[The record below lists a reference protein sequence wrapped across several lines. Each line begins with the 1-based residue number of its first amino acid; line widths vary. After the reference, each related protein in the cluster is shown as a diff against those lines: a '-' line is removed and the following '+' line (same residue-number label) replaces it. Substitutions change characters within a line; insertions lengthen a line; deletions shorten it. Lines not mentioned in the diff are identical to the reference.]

1 MKLFSYSIFLSFI
14 TAANSLGS
22 ATATSRVNNNLRG
35 GTRESEGSIT
45 TTKSSTMA
53 SNTNNSRQ
61 LTSQPIL
68 TPLQFCSQERG
79 SDESIA
85 GCPPYEACET
95 NVCQQDMYCC
105 ETRWDSTCTD
115 LAQEVFECA
124 CPANSPSLIVGPDV
138 EFDNLYYTC
147 DYDAQQIEFHHC
159 PNNGKFTLS
168 EYGGYCVS

>member
-14 TAANSLGS
+14 TTANSLGS
-22 ATATSRVNNNLRG
+22 ATATTSRVNNSLRG
-35 GTRESEGSIT
+35 GTRESEGSIAIS
-45 TTKSSTMA
+45 KSSSM
-53 SNTNNSRQ
+53 SSSTNRQ
-61 LTSQPIL
+61 LASQPIL
-68 TPLQFCSQERG
+68 TPLQFCSQERDLDD
-79 SDESIA
+79 SVV
-85 GCPPYEACET
+85 GCPQYEECEAQ
-95 NVCQQDMYCC
+95 VCQQDMYCC

-124 CPANSPSLIVGPDV
+124 CPANNPSLIVGPDV

-159 PNNGKFTLS
+159 PNNGKFNLS